1 MRRRFKFSF
10 FIGLAIAFILIGI
23 LPLALNYGS
32 LSAEKK
38 VATGLDNDRFIEKIA
53 PDVQEL
59 STYYGI
65 RPSVLIAQAAYDS
78 NFGQNLLAA
87 KYNNLFAISAKPG
100 EDSIRLSNMERN
112 EGNISE
118 VERDYAIY
126 PSWNHALE
134 IYLAGLKDGS
144 LANKNLYKI
153 LATASSIS
161 VAAQAFYRY
170 DYTQD
175 DDYANQLERIIKEY
189 DLEKYDKQ
197 ID

>member
-10 FIGLAIAFILIGI
+10 FISLAIAFILIGI

-78 NFGQNLLAA
+78 NFGQNLLAV
-87 KYNNLFAISAKPG
+87 KYNNLFAIPAKPG

>member
-112 EGNISE
+112 EGNIRE

-134 IYLAGLKDGS
+134 FYLAGLKDGS

>member
-10 FIGLAIAFILIGI
+10 FIGLAIAFILIGV

>member
-10 FIGLAIAFILIGI
+10 FISLAIAFVLIGI
-23 LPLALNYGS
+23 LPLALNYRS

-38 VATGLDNDRFIEKIA
+38 VATGLDNERFIEKIA
-53 PDVQEL
+53 PEVQEL

-87 KYNNLFAISAKPG
+87 KYNNLFAIPAKPG

-112 EGNISE
+112 EGNIRE
-118 VERDYAIY
+118 VERDYVIY
-126 PSWNHALE
+126 PSWGHAME

-161 VAAQAFYRY
+161 VATQAFYRY

-189 DLEKYDKQ
+189 NLEKYDKQ
-197 ID
+197 TN